1 MGEGEIFPYRSLSL
15 LSFPRKLAD
24 LKEGFF
30 KGSFCGLIK
39 KARFQDKRLET
50 SFLLLRDR
58 KVASCRR
65 PSWRRRSLRLKLT
78 LRRQFEVKHFL
89 KHLIFLFGSRVNY

>member
-1 MGEGEIFPYRSLSL
+1 MRKRLREREREREREKEEEKKGEGEIFPYRSLCL
-15 LSFPRKLAD
+15 LSFLRKLAD

-30 KGSFCGLIK
+30 KGSFYGLIK

-58 KVASCRR
+58 KVASCR
-65 PSWRRRSLRLKLT
+65 
-78 LRRQFEVKHFL
+78 
-89 KHLIFLFGSRVNY
+89 